1 MPGDVQPGDVQP
13 GGRLELAYRPLADL
27 ASSQVIGAEAL
38 ARWHWDGTDVPQHEF
53 QVAAETARVTA
64 ELGDWMLR
72 ESCSQAA
79 AWWRDGWQASL
90 WLRCPPRLPLVPF
103 GESVLGALAGSGLA
117 PAALIL
123 EVASPA
129 LAEGE
134 EAVLRALGE
143 LRERGVRLAVDVS
156 DAGYASLAGLSHHPV
171 DLVRIGPGLV
181 AGLGVDGTA
190 DTLFRALVR
199 VGEDLGIQ
207 VTADGIETAEQR
219 DLLASMGCVLGLGP
233 FVGAPVPPASMPGPA
248 GSHGQAGHG
257 GRAGRGRAG
266 DHACAGDNEPGRG
279 RGRGRDPGRGRRAQ
293 HPRAAGA
300 SRPGSPVRR
309 RYLACVSSRWLR
321 RMGSQVDGSQGL
333 GQSDTRVR

>member
-1 MPGDVQPGDVQP
+1 MTV
-13 GGRLELAYRPLADL
+13 
-27 ASSQVIGAEAL
+27 
-38 ARWHWDGTDVPQHEF
+38 
-53 QVAAETARVTA
+53 

-266 DHACAGDNEPGRG
+266 DHACAGDHEPAGDRA
-279 RGRGRDPGRGRRAQ
+279 RPG
-293 HPRAAGA
+293 PRARPEGA
-300 SRPGSPVRR
+300 ASPGSRGQPAGISPSATLSRLR
-309 RYLACVSSRWLR
+309 LISLAETNGLSS
-321 RMGSQVDGSQGL
+321 
-333 GQSDTRVR
+333 